1 METEDRQGWRRQLR
15 DALRPDAE
23 SAPLSR
29 RARRADVVLAVLL
42 TVVALTVATRYPG
55 DGPDFIRTQVEYG
68 APVPPPI
75 PPAGMGEA
83 EGRELLA
90 PWPLVVLTALPLAA
104 RRRYPLATF
113 GVVLGAALAIGD
125 KASWINVL
133 TCVIGAYSAAMYS
146 RYRARATA
154 GLVVAAAL
162 AGLAF
167 RETEPVLPGWS
178 SPAVVL
184 LVAGALASTVRFWQR
199 RLAASRDRLTR
210 LQREQEDGMRRA
222 VEEERA
228 RIAAELHDVVTH
240 NVSVMVIQAGAARKV
255 MDAAPE
261 RSKEALLA
269 VEAGGRAAMAELRHV
284 MGLLAPPA
292 DSGLGSGSGL
302 SPGSGSGFGS
312 GLSPGPGSGLGPGS
326 GSGLG
331 PGSGSGLGPS
341 PAGAGRRSGLPVVGH
356 RPGHPVVGHR
366 PGLPADGR
374 RPGLPADGRRP
385 DGPLDGLEPQPGLGQ
400 LDALIERVRAAGTPV
415 SVAVSLPP
423 DPLPPGV
430 DLAAYR
436 VVQEALTNTIK
447 HAPGADA
454 AVTVGYAGDVL
465 EIEVINTAATRPP
478 ADGNGNG
485 RGLIGLRERL
495 AVYGGELTAGPT
507 LAGGY
512 QIRARV
518 PWRTV

>member
-1 METEDRQGWRRQLR
+1 V
-15 DALRPDAE
+15 
-23 SAPLSR
+23 
-29 RARRADVVLAVLL
+29 RADVVLAVLL
-42 TVVALTVATRYPG
+42 TVVALIVASRYPG
-55 DGPDFIRTQVEYG
+55 DGPVRISSKVESSYAG
-68 APVPPPI
+68 DRPSDPRPPTPPVPGARVAEEEPSS
-75 PPAGMGEA
+75 PA
-83 EGRELLA
+83 
-90 PWPLVVLTALPLAA
+90 WPLVVLSALPLAA

-125 KASWINVL
+125 DASWINVL
-133 TCVIGAYSAAMYS
+133 TCVIGAYSATMYS
-146 RYRARATA
+146 RHRARATA
-154 GLVVAAAL
+154 GLGVAAVL

-167 RETEPVLPGWS
+167 RDTEPVLPGWS

-184 LVAGALASTVRFWQR
+184 LVAGVLASTVRFWQR
-199 RLAASRDRLTR
+199 RLAASRDRYTR
-210 LQREQEDGMRRA
+210 LQQAQGESMRRA

-261 RSKEALLA
+261 RSKQALLA

-284 MGLLAPPA
+284 MGLLAAPDTGRP
-292 DSGLGSGSGL
+292 D
-302 SPGSGSGFGS
+302 
-312 GLSPGPGSGLGPGS
+312 
-326 GSGLG
+326 
-331 PGSGSGLGPS
+331 S
-341 PAGAGRRSGLPVVGH
+341 PA
-356 RPGHPVVGHR
+356 
-366 PGLPADGR
+366 
-374 RPGLPADGRRP
+374 
-385 DGPLDGLEPQPGLGQ
+385 DGLEPQPGLKQ
-400 LDALIERVRAAGTPV
+400 LDTLIERVRAAGTPV
-415 SVAVSLPP
+415 GVAMSLPP

-454 AVTVGYAGDVL
+454 CVTVGYTGDSL
-465 EIEVINTAATRPP
+465 EIEITDTGAARTAPR
-478 ADGNGNG
+478 ADGNG

-512 QIRARV
+512 RIKARV
-518 PWRTV
+518 PWRTA